1 MHFKELNLH
10 ELLQAGLDDVGF
22 QEPTPIQEQCIPLL
36 LQGHDVLG
44 AAQTGTGKTGA
55 FVIPVLELML
65 KEKKEHIRTLILS
78 PTRELAQQIDEQIFA
93 LGYHTGTTS
102 ATIIG
107 GEDFGKQAEAIRAGV
122 DILVATPGRL
132 IDQMKVLDIDF
143 SGIEFL
149 ILDEADRM
157 LDMGFLP
164 DVQHII
170 DKLPKT
176 RQNLLFSATMPK
188 DIHKLASKIMKDSI
202 KVEIEVSTTSNS
214 VEQKA
219 YLLDGREK
227 LRFIQRYFGH
237 HEWNSCIIFT
247 ATKKGADQLVNALK
261 KIDVEAVGIHGDR
274 DQNERNNALQAFK
287 NGKVSVIVATDVLA
301 RGIDISD
308 VSMIINYDVPRA
320 VEDYIH
326 RIGRTGRYD
335 KKGTAVTLV
344 NRQDQK
350 YFEAIEKKVGN
361 ALHIVEVS
369 KGNLDAMFEEIELDL
384 SKKESLTESSVKS
397 TSPSEKNSVT
407 VVTAKSKKEAKEQV
421 PESNEK
427 PLNVIDEDETVEVR
441 EPIEADFNK
450 AKHVQFNR
458 NKDGKIVIYFVVDGE
473 VVVPEAKDKS
483 NDQDTTKKDRS
494 KGEHKIDS
502 TTDNKKVS
510 KRKASDKKIVTVKL
524 KNDKK
529 SKKESGK
536 EIARGLKKT
545 NKSTKN
551 DTKKSLPRSSS
562 KSKKK
567 PSVEVKTLNQAAK
580 RAKKAPKP
588 AKGVWGIIKSMLPR
602 FNKEY

>member
-1 MHFKELNLH
+1 MHFKEFNLH

-188 DIHKLASKIMKDSI
+188 DIHKLASKIMKDPK

-227 LRFIQRYFGH
+227 LRFIQRYFGY

-274 DQNERNNALQAFK
+274 DQNERNIALQAFK

-335 KKGTAVTLV
+335 KEGTAVTLV

-361 ALHIVEVS
+361 AIRIVEVS
-369 KGNLDAMFEEIELDL
+369 KGDLDTMFEETDQDKPKKV
-384 SKKESLTESSVKS
+384 SSKESSGKS
-397 TSPSEKNSVT
+397 TSRSEKSSVT
-407 VVTAKSKKEAKEQV
+407 VVTAKSKKDAKEQV
-421 PESNEK
+421 QESNEE
-427 PLNVIDEDETVEVR
+427 PLNVSDKGETTEVR

-450 AKHVQFNR
+450 AKHVQINR
-458 NKDGKIVIYFVVDGE
+458 DKDGKVVIYLVVDGE
-473 VVVPEAKDKS
+473 VVVPKSKDES
-483 NDQDTTKKDRS
+483 DEEDTTEKNRS
-494 KGEHKIDS
+494 KGELKNDS

-510 KRKASDKKIVTVKL
+510 SQKTSDKKTVTVKL

-529 SKKESGK
+529 SKKESGI
-536 EIARGLKKT
+536 ETSRGSKKT
-545 NKSTKN
+545 SKSSKKSTN
-551 DTKKSLPRSSS
+551 KSLPRASS

-602 FNKEY
+602 FNKE

>member
-188 DIHKLASKIMKDSI
+188 DIHKLASKIMKDPK
-202 KVEIEVSTTSNS
+202 KVEIEVSTTSKS

-227 LRFIQRYFGH
+227 LRFIQRYFGY

-274 DQNERNNALQAFK
+274 DQNERNIALQAFK

-335 KKGTAVTLV
+335 KEGTAVTLV

-361 ALHIVEVS
+361 ALKIVEVS
-369 KGNLDAMFEEIELDL
+369 KGDLDTMFEESDQDK
-384 SKKESLTESSVKS
+384 SKKESSKESAGKS
-397 TSPSEKNSVT
+397 SSPSEKSSVT
-407 VVTAKSKKEAKEQV
+407 VVTAKSKNEAKEQV
-421 PESNEK
+421 PESNEESLSVPDK
-427 PLNVIDEDETVEVR
+427 GETAEER

-450 AKHVQFNR
+450 AKHVQFKR
-458 NKDGKIVIYFVVDGE
+458 GKDGKVVIYLVVDGE
-473 VVVPEAKDKS
+473 VVVPEAKDES
-483 NDQDTTKKDRS
+483 EDQDTTEKDRS
-494 KGEHKIDS
+494 TGDYKNDS
-502 TTDNKKVS
+502 TTDSKKGS
-510 KRKASDKKIVTVKL
+510 NRNTSDKKTVTVKL
-524 KNDKK
+524 KKDKK

-536 EIARGLKKT
+536 ETSRGSKK
-545 NKSTKN
+545 NSKSSKN

-580 RAKKAPKP
+580 RANKAPKP

-602 FNKEY
+602 FNKE

>member
-1 MHFKELNLH
+1 MHFKEFNLH

-188 DIHKLASKIMKDSI
+188 DIHKLASKIMKDPK

-227 LRFIQRYFGH
+227 LRFIQRYFGY

-274 DQNERNNALQAFK
+274 DQNERNIALQAFK

-335 KKGTAVTLV
+335 KEGTAVTLV

-361 ALHIVEVS
+361 ALRIVEVS
-369 KGNLDAMFEEIELDL
+369 KGDLDTMFEETDQDKPKKV
-384 SKKESLTESSVKS
+384 SSKESSGKS
-397 TSPSEKNSVT
+397 TSRSEKSSVT
-407 VVTAKSKKEAKEQV
+407 VVTAKSKKDAKEQV
-421 PESNEK
+421 QESNEE
-427 PLNVIDEDETVEVR
+427 PLNVSDKGETAEVR

-450 AKHVQFNR
+450 AKHVQINR
-458 NKDGKIVIYFVVDGE
+458 DKDGKVVIYLVVDGE
-473 VVVPEAKDKS
+473 VVVPKVKDES
-483 NDQDTTKKDRS
+483 EEEDTTEQNHS
-494 KGEHKIDS
+494 KGELKNDS
-502 TTDNKKVS
+502 STDNKKVS
-510 KRKASDKKIVTVKL
+510 SQKTSDKKTVTVKL

-529 SKKESGK
+529 SKKESGI
-536 EIARGLKKT
+536 ETSRGSKKT
-545 NKSTKN
+545 SKSSKKSTN
-551 DTKKSLPRSSS
+551 KSLPRASS

-602 FNKEY
+602 FNKE

>member
-1 MHFKELNLH
+1 LHFKELNLH

-188 DIHKLASKIMKDSI
+188 DIHKLASKIMKDPKKI
-202 KVEIEVSTTSNS
+202 EIEVSTTSNS

-227 LRFIQRYFGH
+227 LRFIQRYFSH

-274 DQNERNNALQAFK
+274 DQNERNIALQAFK

-335 KKGTAVTLV
+335 KEGTAVTLV

-350 YFEAIEKKVGN
+350 YFEAIEKKVGD
-361 ALHIVEVS
+361 ALSIVEVS
-369 KGNLDAMFEEIELDL
+369 KGDLDTMFEETDQDKP
-384 SKKESLTESSVKS
+384 KKESSKENTGKS
-397 TSPSEKNSVT
+397 TSPSKKSSVT

-421 PESNEK
+421 PESNEE
-427 PLNVIDEDETVEVR
+427 PLNVSDKGETAEVR

-450 AKHVQFNR
+450 SKHIQFNR
-458 NKDGKIVIYFVVDGE
+458 DKDGKLVIYLVVDGE
-473 VVVPEAKDKS
+473 VVVPEVKDES
-483 NDQDTTKKDRS
+483 NDQDITEEDRS
-494 KGEHKIDS
+494 KGEHKSDS
-502 TTDNKKVS
+502 ITDNKKVS
-510 KRKASDKKIVTVKL
+510 NQKTSDKKTVTVKL
-524 KNDKK
+524 KNDRK
-529 SKKESGK
+529 SKEESGNVSSR
-536 EIARGLKKT
+536 ESKKT
-545 NKSTKN
+545 TKSSKN
-551 DTKKSLPRSSS
+551 GTKKSLPRSSS

-602 FNKEY
+602 FNKE

>member
-65 KEKKEHIRTLILS
+65 KEKKEQIRTLILS

-188 DIHKLASKIMKDSI
+188 DIHKLASKIMKDPK

-227 LRFIQRYFGH
+227 LRFIQRYFGY

-274 DQNERNNALQAFK
+274 DQNERNIALQAFK

-335 KKGTAVTLV
+335 KEGTAVTLV

-361 ALHIVEVS
+361 ALRIVEVS
-369 KGNLDAMFEEIELDL
+369 KGDLDTMFEETDQDKPKKV
-384 SKKESLTESSVKS
+384 SSKESSGKS
-397 TSPSEKNSVT
+397 TSRSGKSSVT
-407 VVTAKSKKEAKEQV
+407 VVTAKSKKDAKEQV
-421 PESNEK
+421 QESNEE
-427 PLNVIDEDETVEVR
+427 PLNVSDEGETAEVR

-450 AKHVQFNR
+450 AKHVQINR
-458 NKDGKIVIYFVVDGE
+458 DKDGKVVIYLVVDGE
-473 VVVPEAKDKS
+473 VVVPKAKDES
-483 NDQDTTKKDRS
+483 DEEDTTEKNRS
-494 KGEHKIDS
+494 KGELKNDS

-510 KRKASDKKIVTVKL
+510 SQKTSDKKTVTVKL

-529 SKKESGK
+529 SKKESGT
-536 EIARGLKKT
+536 ETSRGSKKT
-545 NKSTKN
+545 SKSSKKSTN
-551 DTKKSLPRSSS
+551 KSLPRASS

-602 FNKEY
+602 FNKE

>member
-188 DIHKLASKIMKDSI
+188 DIHKLASKIMKDPK

-274 DQNERNNALQAFK
+274 DQNERNIALQAFK

-335 KKGTAVTLV
+335 KEGTAVTLV

-361 ALHIVEVS
+361 ALRIVEVS
-369 KGNLDAMFEEIELDL
+369 KGDLDTMFEESDQDK
-384 SKKESLTESSVKS
+384 SKKESSKESPGKS
-397 TSPSEKNSVT
+397 SSPSEKSSVT

-421 PESNEK
+421 LESNEES
-427 PLNVIDEDETVEVR
+427 LNVPNKGETADVR
-441 EPIEADFNK
+441 EPIVADFNK

-458 NKDGKIVIYFVVDGE
+458 DNDGKVVIYLVVDGE
-473 VVVPEAKDKS
+473 VVVPEAKVES
-483 NDQDTTKKDRS
+483 EDQDTTEKDRS
-494 KGEHKIDS
+494 TGDHKNDS
-502 TTDNKKVS
+502 TSDNKKGS
-510 KRKASDKKIVTVKL
+510 NRNTSNKKTVTVKL
-524 KNDKK
+524 KKDKK
-529 SKKESGK
+529 PKKDSGK
-536 EIARGLKKT
+536 ETSRGSKKAS
-545 NKSTKN
+545 KSSKN

-602 FNKEY
+602 FNKE

>member
-188 DIHKLASKIMKDSI
+188 DIHKLASKIMKDPK

-274 DQNERNNALQAFK
+274 DQNERNIALQAFK

-335 KKGTAVTLV
+335 KEGTAVTLV

-361 ALHIVEVS
+361 ALKIVEVS
-369 KGNLDAMFEEIELDL
+369 KGDLDTMFEESDQDK
-384 SKKESLTESSVKS
+384 SKKESSKESTGKS
-397 TSPSEKNSVT
+397 SSPSEKSSVT
-407 VVTAKSKKEAKEQV
+407 VVTAKSKNEAKKQV
-421 PESNEK
+421 PESNEES
-427 PLNVIDEDETVEVR
+427 LNVPDKGETAEER

-458 NKDGKIVIYFVVDGE
+458 GKDGKIVIYLVVDGE
-473 VVVPEAKDKS
+473 VVVPEAKDES
-483 NDQDTTKKDRS
+483 EDQDTTEKDRS
-494 KGEHKIDS
+494 TGDYKNDS
-502 TTDNKKVS
+502 TTDSKKGS
-510 KRKASDKKIVTVKL
+510 NRNTSDKKTVTVKL
-524 KNDKK
+524 KKDKK

-536 EIARGLKKT
+536 ETSRGSKNT
-545 NKSTKN
+545 SKSSKN

-602 FNKEY
+602 FNKE

>member
-1 MHFKELNLH
+1 LHFKEFNLH

-188 DIHKLASKIMKDSI
+188 DIHKLASKIMKDPK

-227 LRFIQRYFGH
+227 LRFIQRYFGY

-274 DQNERNNALQAFK
+274 DQNERNIALQAFK

-335 KKGTAVTLV
+335 KEGTAVTLV

-361 ALHIVEVS
+361 ALRIVEVS
-369 KGNLDAMFEEIELDL
+369 KGDLDTMFEETDQDKPKKV
-384 SKKESLTESSVKS
+384 SSKESSGKS
-397 TSPSEKNSVT
+397 TSRSEKSSVT
-407 VVTAKSKKEAKEQV
+407 VVTAKSKKDAKEQV
-421 PESNEK
+421 QESNEE
-427 PLNVIDEDETVEVR
+427 PLNVSDKGETAEVR

-450 AKHVQFNR
+450 AKHVQINR
-458 NKDGKIVIYFVVDGE
+458 DKDGKVVIYLVVDGE
-473 VVVPEAKDKS
+473 VVVPKSKDES
-483 NDQDTTKKDRS
+483 DEEDTTEKNRS
-494 KGEHKIDS
+494 KGELKNDS

-510 KRKASDKKIVTVKL
+510 SQKTSDKKTVTVKL

-529 SKKESGK
+529 SKKESGI
-536 EIARGLKKT
+536 ETSRGSKKT
-545 NKSTKN
+545 SKSSKKSTN
-551 DTKKSLPRSSS
+551 KSLPRASS

-602 FNKEY
+602 FNKE

>member
-1 MHFKELNLH
+1 LHFKEFNLH

-188 DIHKLASKIMKDSI
+188 DIHKLASKIMKDPK

-227 LRFIQRYFGH
+227 LRFIKRYFGY

-274 DQNERNNALQAFK
+274 DQNERNIALQAFK

-335 KKGTAVTLV
+335 KEGTAVTLV

-361 ALHIVEVS
+361 ALRIVEVS
-369 KGNLDAMFEEIELDL
+369 KGDLDTMFEETDQDKPKKV
-384 SKKESLTESSVKS
+384 SSKESSGKS
-397 TSPSEKNSVT
+397 TSRSEKSSVT
-407 VVTAKSKKEAKEQV
+407 VVTAKSKKDAKEQV
-421 PESNEK
+421 QESNEE
-427 PLNVIDEDETVEVR
+427 PLNVSDKGETAEVR

-450 AKHVQFNR
+450 AKHVQINR
-458 NKDGKIVIYFVVDGE
+458 DKDGKVVIYLVVDGE
-473 VVVPEAKDKS
+473 VVVPKAKDES
-483 NDQDTTKKDRS
+483 EEEDTTEKNRS
-494 KGEHKIDS
+494 KGELKNDS

-510 KRKASDKKIVTVKL
+510 SQKTSDKKTVTVKL

-529 SKKESGK
+529 SKKESGI
-536 EIARGLKKT
+536 ETSRGSKKT
-545 NKSTKN
+545 SKSSKKSTN
-551 DTKKSLPRSSS
+551 KSLPRASS

-602 FNKEY
+602 FNKE

>member
-10 ELLQAGLDDVGF
+10 ELLQTGLDDVGF

-188 DIHKLASKIMKDSI
+188 DIHKLASKIMKDPK

-227 LRFIQRYFGH
+227 LRFIQRYFGY

-274 DQNERNNALQAFK
+274 DQNERNIALQAFK

-335 KKGTAVTLV
+335 KEGTAVTLV

-361 ALHIVEVS
+361 ALRIVEVS
-369 KGNLDAMFEEIELDL
+369 KGDLDTMFEETDQDKPKKV
-384 SKKESLTESSVKS
+384 SSKESSGKS
-397 TSPSEKNSVT
+397 TSRSEKSSVT
-407 VVTAKSKKEAKEQV
+407 VVTAKSKKDAKEQV
-421 PESNEK
+421 QESNEE
-427 PLNVIDEDETVEVR
+427 PLNVSDKGETAEVR

-450 AKHVQFNR
+450 AKHVQINR
-458 NKDGKIVIYFVVDGE
+458 DKDGKVVIYLVVDGE
-473 VVVPEAKDKS
+473 VVVPKAKDES
-483 NDQDTTKKDRS
+483 DEEDTTEKNRS
-494 KGEHKIDS
+494 KGELKNDS

-510 KRKASDKKIVTVKL
+510 SQKTSDKKTVTVKL

-529 SKKESGK
+529 SKKESGIK
-536 EIARGLKKT
+536 TSRGSKKT
-545 NKSTKN
+545 SKSSKKSTN
-551 DTKKSLPRSSS
+551 KSLPRASS

-602 FNKEY
+602 FNKE

>member
-1 MHFKELNLH
+1 MHFKEFNFNK
-10 ELLQAGLDDVGF
+10 LLQAGLDDVGF

-36 LQGHDVLG
+36 LQGYDVLG

-55 FVIPVLELML
+55 FVIPVLELLL
-65 KEKKEHIRTLILS
+65 KEKKDHIRTLILS

-93 LGYHTGTTS
+93 LGYHTDTTS
-102 ATIIG
+102 CTIIG

-132 IDQMKVLDIDF
+132 IDQMKVLDVNF

-188 DIHKLASKIMKDSI
+188 DIHKLASNIMKDPK

-247 ATKKGADQLVNALK
+247 ATKKGVDQLVNALK
-261 KIDVEAVGIHGDR
+261 KINVEAVGIHGDR
-274 DQNERNNALQAFK
+274 DQNERNIALQSFK
-287 NGKVSVIVATDVLA
+287 NKTVSVIVATDVLA

-320 VEDYIH
+320 LEDYIH
-326 RIGRTGRYD
+326 RVGRTGRYD
-335 KKGTAVTLV
+335 KKGTAITLV

-350 YFEAIEKKVGN
+350 YFQAIEKNVGDT
-361 ALHIVEVS
+361 LSIVEV
-369 KGNLDAMFEEIELDL
+369 
-384 SKKESLTESSVKS
+384 KK
-397 TSPSEKNSVT
+397 
-407 VVTAKSKKEAKEQV
+407 
-421 PESNEK
+421 
-427 PLNVIDEDETVEVR
+427 
-441 EPIEADFNK
+441 
-450 AKHVQFNR
+450 
-458 NKDGKIVIYFVVDGE
+458 GKI
-473 VVVPEAKDKS
+473 
-483 NDQDTTKKDRS
+483 DTMFREI
-494 KGEHKIDS
+494 GQNELI
-502 TTDNKKVS
+502 KKVS
-510 KRKASDKKIVTVKL
+510 NKNSTDSTLISEKRSVKVVTVKSKMESLDNPDETPAKKLNEGNETAEADYSKARNIKFSRDTQGKLVIYLIVDGQVIIPKAGNESSEQDSIENDGIHHDVKGGKQSKNKDKNSPKKSITVKL
-524 KNDKK
+524 KKDYKTKEVKGERSNKASK
-529 SKKESGK
+529 SN
-536 EIARGLKKT
+536 IKT
-545 NKSTKN
+545 
-551 DTKKSLPRSSS
+551 SSN

-567 PSVEVKTLNQAAK
+567 SSRSTSSSKKRPLIEIKTLNKATK

-602 FNKEY
+602 FNNE

>member
-1 MHFKELNLH
+1 LLFKEFNLNK
-10 ELLQAGLDDVGF
+10 LLQVGLDDVGF

-36 LQGHDVLG
+36 LQGFDVLG

-65 KEKKEHIRTLILS
+65 KEKKDHIRTLILS

-93 LGYHTGTTS
+93 LGYHTDTTS
-102 ATIIG
+102 CTIIG

-132 IDQMKVLDIDF
+132 IDQMKVLDVDF

-176 RQNLLFSATMPK
+176 RQNLLFSATMPR
-188 DIHKLASKIMKDSI
+188 DIHKLASNIMKDPK
-202 KVEIEVSTTSNS
+202 KVEIEVSTTSYS

-219 YLLDGREK
+219 FLLDGREK
-227 LRFIQRYFGH
+227 LRFIQHYFGH

-247 ATKKGADQLVNALK
+247 ATKKGTDQLVNALK

-274 DQNERNNALQAFK
+274 DQNERNIALQAFK
-287 NGKVSVIVATDVLA
+287 NGTVSVIVATDVLA

-335 KKGTAVTLV
+335 KEGTAVTLV

-350 YFEAIEKKVGN
+350 YFQAIEKKVGDT
-361 ALHIVEVS
+361 LSIVEVS
-369 KGNLDAMFEEIELDL
+369 KGKLNTMFGEVDQNKSTKNVFNENSTDSILT
-384 SKKESLTESSVKS
+384 SKKRSVK
-397 TSPSEKNSVT
+397 
-407 VVTAKSKKEAKEQV
+407 VVIAKSKKDSLEIPQKPPDTNLDEA
-421 PESNEK
+421 N
-427 PLNVIDEDETVEVR
+427 
-441 EPIEADFNK
+441 EPIEADYSK
-450 AKHVQFNR
+450 AR
-458 NKDGKIVIYFVVDGE
+458 NVKFSRDTQGRLVINLIVDGE
-473 VVVPEAKDKS
+473 IIIPKAS
-483 NDQDTTKKDRS
+483 NESSEQKIINNDGQKNDVKAVARS
-494 KGEHKIDS
+494 K
-502 TTDNKKVS
+502 KKNTKNS
-510 KRKASDKKIVTVKL
+510 KKSITVKL
-524 KNDKK
+524 KKDNKTNEENGEKFVKINNNK
-529 SKKESGK
+529 SKKTPS
-536 EIARGLKKT
+536 R
-545 NKSTKN
+545 ST
-551 DTKKSLPRSSS
+551 SR
-562 KSKKK
+562 SKKR
-567 PSVEVKTLNQAAK
+567 PPIEVKTLNQATK
-580 RAKKAPKP
+580 RAKKTPRP
-588 AKGVWGIIKSMLPR
+588 AKGIWGIIKSMLPR
-602 FNKEY
+602 FNKK

>member
-188 DIHKLASKIMKDSI
+188 DIHKLASKIMKDPK

-227 LRFIQRYFGH
+227 LRFIQRYFGY

-274 DQNERNNALQAFK
+274 DQNERNIALQAFK

-335 KKGTAVTLV
+335 KEGTAVTLV

-361 ALHIVEVS
+361 ALRIVEVS
-369 KGNLDAMFEEIELDL
+369 KGDLDTMFEETDQDKPKKV
-384 SKKESLTESSVKS
+384 SSKESSGKS
-397 TSPSEKNSVT
+397 TSRSEKSSVT
-407 VVTAKSKKEAKEQV
+407 VVTAKSKKDAKEQV
-421 PESNEK
+421 QESNEE
-427 PLNVIDEDETVEVR
+427 PLNVSDKGETAEVR

-450 AKHVQFNR
+450 AKHVQINR
-458 NKDGKIVIYFVVDGE
+458 DKDGKVVIYLVVDGE
-473 VVVPEAKDKS
+473 VVVPKAKDES
-483 NDQDTTKKDRS
+483 DEEDTTEKNRS
-494 KGEHKIDS
+494 KGELKNDS

-510 KRKASDKKIVTVKL
+510 SQKTSDKKTVTVKL

-529 SKKESGK
+529 SKKESGI
-536 EIARGLKKT
+536 ETSRGSKKT
-545 NKSTKN
+545 SKSSKKSTN
-551 DTKKSLPRSSS
+551 KSLPRASS

-602 FNKEY
+602 FNKE

>member
-1 MHFKELNLH
+1 MHFKEFNLH

-188 DIHKLASKIMKDSI
+188 DIHKLASKIMKDPK

-227 LRFIQRYFGH
+227 LRFIQRYFGY

-274 DQNERNNALQAFK
+274 DQNERNIALQAFK

-335 KKGTAVTLV
+335 KEGTAVTLV

-361 ALHIVEVS
+361 ALRIVEVS
-369 KGNLDAMFEEIELDL
+369 KGDLDTMFEETDQDKPKKV
-384 SKKESLTESSVKS
+384 SSKESSGKS
-397 TSPSEKNSVT
+397 TSRSEKSSVT
-407 VVTAKSKKEAKEQV
+407 VVTAKSKKDAKEQV
-421 PESNEK
+421 QESNEE
-427 PLNVIDEDETVEVR
+427 PLNVSDKGETAEVR

-450 AKHVQFNR
+450 AKYVQINR
-458 NKDGKIVIYFVVDGE
+458 DKDGKVVIYLVVDGE
-473 VVVPEAKDKS
+473 VVVPKSKDES
-483 NDQDTTKKDRS
+483 DEEDTTEKNRS
-494 KGEHKIDS
+494 KGELKNDS

-510 KRKASDKKIVTVKL
+510 SQKTSDKKTVTVKL

-529 SKKESGK
+529 SKKESGI
-536 EIARGLKKT
+536 ETSRGSKKT
-545 NKSTKN
+545 SKSSKKSTN
-551 DTKKSLPRSSS
+551 KSLPRASS

-602 FNKEY
+602 FNNE

>member
-188 DIHKLASKIMKDSI
+188 DIHKLASKIMKDPK

-227 LRFIQRYFGH
+227 LRFIQRYFGY

-274 DQNERNNALQAFK
+274 DQNERNIALQAFK

-335 KKGTAVTLV
+335 KEGTAVTLV

-361 ALHIVEVS
+361 ALRIVEVS
-369 KGNLDAMFEEIELDL
+369 KGDLDTMFEETDQDKPKKV
-384 SKKESLTESSVKS
+384 SSKESSGKS
-397 TSPSEKNSVT
+397 TSRSEKSSVT
-407 VVTAKSKKEAKEQV
+407 VVTAKSKKDAKEQV
-421 PESNEK
+421 QESNEE
-427 PLNVIDEDETVEVR
+427 PLNVSDKGETAEVR

-450 AKHVQFNR
+450 AKHVQINR
-458 NKDGKIVIYFVVDGE
+458 DKDGKVVIYLVVDGE
-473 VVVPEAKDKS
+473 VVVPKAKDES
-483 NDQDTTKKDRS
+483 EEEDTTEKNRS
-494 KGEHKIDS
+494 KGELKNDS

-510 KRKASDKKIVTVKL
+510 SQKTSDKKTVTVKL

-529 SKKESGK
+529 SKKESGI
-536 EIARGLKKT
+536 ETSRGSKKT
-545 NKSTKN
+545 SKSSKKSTN
-551 DTKKSLPRSSS
+551 NSLPRAIS

-602 FNKEY
+602 FNKE

>member
-164 DVQHII
+164 DVQYII

-188 DIHKLASKIMKDSI
+188 DIHKLASKIMKDPK

-274 DQNERNNALQAFK
+274 DQNERNIALQAFK

-335 KKGTAVTLV
+335 KEGTAVTLV

-361 ALHIVEVS
+361 ALKIVEVS
-369 KGNLDAMFEEIELDL
+369 KGDLDTMFEESYQDK
-384 SKKESLTESSVKS
+384 SKKESSKESAGKS
-397 TSPSEKNSVT
+397 SSPSEKSSVT
-407 VVTAKSKKEAKEQV
+407 VVTAKSKNEAKEQV
-421 PESNEK
+421 PESNEES
-427 PLNVIDEDETVEVR
+427 LNVPDKGETAEER

-458 NKDGKIVIYFVVDGE
+458 GKDGKIVIYLVVDGE
-473 VVVPEAKDKS
+473 VVVPEAKDES
-483 NDQDTTKKDRS
+483 EDQDTTEKDRS
-494 KGEHKIDS
+494 TGDYKNDS
-502 TTDNKKVS
+502 TTDSKKGS
-510 KRKASDKKIVTVKL
+510 NRNTSDKKTVTVKL
-524 KNDKK
+524 KKDKK

-536 EIARGLKKT
+536 ETSRGSKNT
-545 NKSTKN
+545 SKSSKN

-602 FNKEY
+602 FNKE

>member
-132 IDQMKVLDIDF
+132 IDQMKVLNIDF

-170 DKLPKT
+170 DKLPIT

-188 DIHKLASKIMKDSI
+188 DIHKLASKIMKDPK

-219 YLLDGREK
+219 FLLDGREK
-227 LRFIQRYFGH
+227 LRFIQRYFSK

-274 DQNERNNALQAFK
+274 DQNERNIALQAFK

-335 KKGTAVTLV
+335 KEGTAITLV

-361 ALHIVEVS
+361 ALRIVKVS
-369 KGNLDAMFEEIELDL
+369 KGDLDAIFEETDQGKP
-384 SKKESLTESSVKS
+384 KKESSKESSGKS
-397 TSPSEKNSVT
+397 TSPSEKSSVT

-421 PESNEK
+421 PESNEV
-427 PLNVIDEDETVEVR
+427 PFNVSYKGKTAEVH
-441 EPIEADFNK
+441 EPIEADFNN

-458 NKDGKIVIYFVVDGE
+458 DKDGRVVIYLVVDGE

-483 NDQDTTKKDRS
+483 NDHDTTEKDLS
-494 KGEHKIDS
+494 KGERKNDS
-502 TTDNKKVS
+502 TTKNKKIS
-510 KRKASDKKIVTVKL
+510 NWKRSDKKTVTVKL
-524 KNDKK
+524 KKDKKLSRK
-529 SKKESGK
+529 SKKTSESS
-536 EIARGLKKT
+536 KK
-545 NKSTKN
+545 S
-551 DTKKSLPRSSS
+551 TKKSLPRSSS

-567 PSVEVKTLNQAAK
+567 PSVELKTLNQAAK
-580 RAKKAPKP
+580 RAKKASKP

-602 FNKEY
+602 FNKE

>member
-1 MHFKELNLH
+1 LHFKELNLH

-188 DIHKLASKIMKDSI
+188 DIHKLASKIMKDPK

-227 LRFIQRYFGH
+227 LRFIQRYFGY
-237 HEWNSCIIFT
+237 HEWNSCTIFT

-274 DQNERNNALQAFK
+274 DQNERNIALQAFK

-335 KKGTAVTLV
+335 KEGTAVTLV

-361 ALHIVEVS
+361 ALRIVEVS
-369 KGNLDAMFEEIELDL
+369 KGDLDTMFEETDQDKPKKV
-384 SKKESLTESSVKS
+384 SSKESSGKS
-397 TSPSEKNSVT
+397 TSRSEKSSVT
-407 VVTAKSKKEAKEQV
+407 VVTAKSKKDAKEQV
-421 PESNEK
+421 QESNEE
-427 PLNVIDEDETVEVR
+427 PLNVSDKGETAEVR

-450 AKHVQFNR
+450 AKHVQINR
-458 NKDGKIVIYFVVDGE
+458 DKDGKVVIYLVVDGE
-473 VVVPEAKDKS
+473 VVVPKAKDES
-483 NDQDTTKKDRS
+483 EEEDTTEKNRS
-494 KGEHKIDS
+494 KGELKNDS

-510 KRKASDKKIVTVKL
+510 SQKTSDKKTVTVKL

-529 SKKESGK
+529 SKKESGI
-536 EIARGLKKT
+536 ETSRGSKKT
-545 NKSTKN
+545 SKSSKKSTN
-551 DTKKSLPRSSS
+551 KSLPRASS

-602 FNKEY
+602 FNKE

>member
-93 LGYHTGTTS
+93 LVYHTGTTS

-188 DIHKLASKIMKDSI
+188 DIHKLASKIMKDPK

-227 LRFIQRYFGH
+227 LRFIQRYFGY

-274 DQNERNNALQAFK
+274 DQNERNIALQAFK

-335 KKGTAVTLV
+335 KEGTAVTLV

-361 ALHIVEVS
+361 ALRIVEVS
-369 KGNLDAMFEEIELDL
+369 KGDLDTMFEETDQDKPKKV
-384 SKKESLTESSVKS
+384 SSKESSGKS
-397 TSPSEKNSVT
+397 TSRSEKSSVT
-407 VVTAKSKKEAKEQV
+407 VVTAKSKKDAKEQV
-421 PESNEK
+421 QESNEE
-427 PLNVIDEDETVEVR
+427 PLNVSDKGETAEVR

-450 AKHVQFNR
+450 AKHVQINR
-458 NKDGKIVIYFVVDGE
+458 DKDGKVVIYLVVDGE
-473 VVVPEAKDKS
+473 VVVPKAKDES
-483 NDQDTTKKDRS
+483 DEEDTTEKNRS
-494 KGEHKIDS
+494 KGELKNDS

-510 KRKASDKKIVTVKL
+510 SQKTSDKKTVTVKL

-529 SKKESGK
+529 SKKESGI
-536 EIARGLKKT
+536 ETSRGSKKT
-545 NKSTKN
+545 SKSSKKSTN
-551 DTKKSLPRSSS
+551 KSLPRASS

-602 FNKEY
+602 FNKE

>member
-65 KEKKEHIRTLILS
+65 KEKKEQIRTLILS

-188 DIHKLASKIMKDSI
+188 DIHKLASKIMKDPK

-274 DQNERNNALQAFK
+274 DQNERNIALQAFK

-335 KKGTAVTLV
+335 KEGTAVTLV

-361 ALHIVEVS
+361 ALRIVEVS
-369 KGNLDAMFEEIELDL
+369 KGDLDTMFEESDQDEL
-384 SKKESLTESSVKS
+384 KKESSKESAGKS
-397 TSPSEKNSVT
+397 SSPSEKSSVT

-421 PESNEK
+421 PESNEE
-427 PLNVIDEDETVEVR
+427 PLNVPDKGETAEVR
-441 EPIEADFNK
+441 EPIEADFNN

-458 NKDGKIVIYFVVDGE
+458 GKDGKVVIYLVVDGE
-473 VVVPEAKDKS
+473 VVVPEAKDES
-483 NDQDTTKKDRS
+483 DDQDTTEKDRS
-494 KGEHKIDS
+494 MGDYKNDS
-502 TTDNKKVS
+502 TTDSKKVS
-510 KRKASDKKIVTVKL
+510 NRKVSDKRIVTVKL

-529 SKKESGK
+529 PKKESGK
-536 EIARGLKKT
+536 GIARGSKKT
-545 NKSTKN
+545 SKYSKN

-567 PSVEVKTLNQAAK
+567 PSVEVKTLIQAAK

-602 FNKEY
+602 FNKE

>member
-188 DIHKLASKIMKDSI
+188 DIHKLASKIMKDPK

-227 LRFIQRYFGH
+227 LRFIQRYFGY

-274 DQNERNNALQAFK
+274 DQNERNIALQAFK

-335 KKGTAVTLV
+335 KEGTAVTLV

-350 YFEAIEKKVGN
+350 YFEAIKKKVGN
-361 ALHIVEVS
+361 ALRIVEVS
-369 KGNLDAMFEEIELDL
+369 KGDLDTMFEETDQDKPKKV
-384 SKKESLTESSVKS
+384 SSKESFGKS
-397 TSPSEKNSVT
+397 TSRSEKSSVT
-407 VVTAKSKKEAKEQV
+407 VVTAKSKKDANEQV
-421 PESNEK
+421 QESNEE
-427 PLNVIDEDETVEVR
+427 PLNVSDKGETAEVR

-450 AKHVQFNR
+450 AKHVQINR
-458 NKDGKIVIYFVVDGE
+458 DKDGKVVIYLVVDGE
-473 VVVPEAKDKS
+473 VVVPKAKDES
-483 NDQDTTKKDRS
+483 DEEDTTEKNRS
-494 KGEHKIDS
+494 KGELKNDS

-510 KRKASDKKIVTVKL
+510 SQKTSDKKTVTVKL

-529 SKKESGK
+529 SKKESGI
-536 EIARGLKKT
+536 ETSRGSKKT
-545 NKSTKN
+545 SKSSKKSTN
-551 DTKKSLPRSSS
+551 KSLPRASS

-602 FNKEY
+602 FNKE